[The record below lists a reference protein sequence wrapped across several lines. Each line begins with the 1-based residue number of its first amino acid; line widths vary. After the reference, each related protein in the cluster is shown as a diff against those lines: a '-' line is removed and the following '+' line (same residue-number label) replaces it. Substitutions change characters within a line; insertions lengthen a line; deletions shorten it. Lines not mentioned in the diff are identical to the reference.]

1 RRRSAGTRGP
11 ASYRHDAGPG
21 AGRARTLGGA
31 GTAGP
36 HALRALLVT
45 ALAAAIAMSGTADAQ
60 PGDAACGGPL
70 VNTSSGPLCGLEVP
84 AYDGA
89 DVTVQAF
96 LGVPYAETTAG
107 ANRWRPPV
115 PRAPWTAPLLAHDH
129 GPPCPQ
135 AADELLPQRDEPSED
150 CLHLSVWTP
159 AADGAGRPV
168 IVYLYGG
175 AFVNG
180 STVALLYEDGPLVYD
195 GARLAATQDVVVV
208 TINYRVGSLG
218 FLAGVGGLEGNYGL
232 RDQQLAMRW
241 VKENAAAFGGDP
253 DRVTLA
259 GQSAGAMSVTAH
271 LTAVP
276 SSQGLFSSAI
286 VMSNPA
292 GLPYKDMTEAR
303 RVGEAFGRAAGCP
316 RWGDVLACLRALPVE
331 EVLTTQTSRLVA
343 TSILRSGVEGLLL
356 WSPVVDGEFLVGVPL
371 GEAFSRGYE
380 VPAMIGTTT
389 GEGAT
394 FGYGDGSRMGF
405 LEMSIAAQ
413 VLLGREASDIVMGRY
428 SQGFGRDHRQA
439 WMQMFT
445 DVVFRCPS
453 LGLALAGSAPTFVY
467 EFEHVPEVGIGESA
481 ACDEL
486 ACHSE
491 DVPYVFGV
499 AAGERYFTG
508 DERRL
513 SDYVQRL

>member
-1 RRRSAGTRGP
+1 LPDGSCWPPGPPQAPRAAASSATRTIGRGERARGCMVEGRAGGAKRRLTLGCAFRGAPRRARARTRPAPARARTRRGRSSLVTSLIVAVANVPAMRRRSAGTGGP

-21 AGRARTLGGA
+21 AGPARTLGGA

-115 PRAPWTAPLLAHDH
+115 PRPPWTAPLLAHDH

-150 CLHLSVWTP
+150 CLRLIVWTP

-208 TINYRVGSLG
+208 TLN
-218 FLAGVGGLEGNYGL
+218 F
-232 RDQQLAMRW
+232 
-241 VKENAAAFGGDP
+241 
-253 DRVTLA
+253 
-259 GQSAGAMSVTAH
+259 
-271 LTAVP
+271 
-276 SSQGLFSSAI
+276 
-286 VMSNPA
+286 
-292 GLPYKDMTEAR
+292 
-303 RVGEAFGRAAGCP
+303 
-316 RWGDVLACLRALPVE
+316 
-331 EVLTTQTSRLVA
+331 
-343 TSILRSGVEGLLL
+343 
-356 WSPVVDGEFLVGVPL
+356 
-371 GEAFSRGYE
+371 
-380 VPAMIGTTT
+380 
-389 GEGAT
+389 
-394 FGYGDGSRMGF
+394 
-405 LEMSIAAQ
+405 
-413 VLLGREASDIVMGRY
+413 
-428 SQGFGRDHRQA
+428 
-439 WMQMFT
+439 
-445 DVVFRCPS
+445 
-453 LGLALAGSAPTFVY
+453 
-467 EFEHVPEVGIGESA
+467 
-481 ACDEL
+481 
-486 ACHSE
+486 
-491 DVPYVFGV
+491 
-499 AAGERYFTG
+499 
-508 DERRL
+508 
-513 SDYVQRL
+513 